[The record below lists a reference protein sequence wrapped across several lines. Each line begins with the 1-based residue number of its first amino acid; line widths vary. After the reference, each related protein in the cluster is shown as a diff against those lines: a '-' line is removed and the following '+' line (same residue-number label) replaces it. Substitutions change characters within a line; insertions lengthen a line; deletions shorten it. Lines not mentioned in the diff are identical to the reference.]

1 MDEIVSSQLC
11 HFITLEP
18 IGFYIVLILINTN
31 PCFMIIH
38 YYYCVSL
45 IISMWPPHLLQPHPA
60 LTKLRLSRLYPRLY
74 WNDSIYTGDG
84 STHPVC
90 PGQKVQAEKVIMD
103 GRRVGDEVRK
113 YKEHRGGGGGG
124 EKLKEG
130 ERRTWVKWAALGGR
144 TLTISCF
151 LLPTFLCLPLL
162 ANTPFLVPSL
172 FSFMSSSTAVLS
184 PSHLSIPFS
193 FNPSIC
199 PPLPPV
205 RRQVP
210 VPEPSRWDPLTNRY
224 ITVIDSVGAQSV

>member
-84 STHPVC
+84 STVC
-90 PGQKVQAEKVIMD
+90 PGQKVQADKVIMD

-144 TLTISCF
+144 TLTISFPPFFVFPSSPALPSLFHLSFPLRLPPLLSF
-151 LLPTFLCLPLL
+151 LLPIS
-162 ANTPFLVPSL
+162 PFLSPLILPFVPRSL
-172 FSFMSSSTAVLS
+172 LFGGRSRS
-184 PSHLSIPFS
+184 PS
-193 FNPSIC
+193 
-199 PPLPPV
+199 
-205 RRQVP
+205 RAAGT
-210 VPEPSRWDPLTNRY
+210 RWQ
-224 ITVIDSVGAQSV
+224 IDTSL

>member
-1 MDEIVSSQLC
+1 MSEMGGI
-11 HFITLEP
+11 
-18 IGFYIVLILINTN
+18 
-31 PCFMIIH
+31 
-38 YYYCVSL
+38 
-45 IISMWPPHLLQPHPA
+45 
-60 LTKLRLSRLYPRLY
+60 
-74 WNDSIYTGDG
+74 
-84 STHPVC
+84 
-90 PGQKVQAEKVIMD
+90 
-103 GRRVGDEVRK
+103 RRENAN
-113 YKEHRGGGGGG
+113 H
-124 EKLKEG
+124 
-130 ERRTWVKWAALGGR
+130 
-144 TLTISCF
+144 

-172 FSFMSSSTAVLS
+172 FSFTSSSTAVLS